1 MTKNL
6 LEERINFYN
15 ELKNTTIDEIN
26 EMNFRHPY
34 ADGQFVVSPNKK
46 YRLTEAL
53 KRYKYEIDFAIIS
66 MDGHHKKADLLRGY
80 LKEANSEKQSLVKNI
95 DNYKPPINFQ
105 WWEFNDA
112 NLQIHLIDSLI
123 SHIRSI
129 LKNNEIDEIR
139 KDKSLNLS
147 SIFND
152 KNNAYEVFKG
162 LLEDLQITIGGQPQ
176 IKAGRVGKLTGL
188 ITAIKETPGMLKLE
202 KPTNDQ
208 LLKYFNEHLK
218 TNYKTFSKRNEEY
231 NQSIDDAKRYIKNH
245 FKK

>member
-1 MTKNL
+1 MNNNL
-6 LEERINFYN
+6 WEERINFYS
-15 ELKNTTIDEIN
+15 ELKDITIDEIN
-26 EMNFRHPY
+26 EMNFKSESDVH
-34 ADGQFVVSPNKK
+34 FVSSPNKN
-46 YRLTEAL
+46 YRLT
-53 KRYKYEIDFAIIS
+53 KPIQRYKEEIKVAVRNT
-66 MDGHHKKADLLRGY
+66 DGYHKKADVLRDY
-80 LKEANSEKQSLVKNI
+80 LKEADGKKQSLIKNI
-95 DNYKPPINFQ
+95 DNYKHPNNFD

-152 KNNAYEVFKG
+152 KNNAYEVLKG
-162 LLEDLQITIGGQPQ
+162 LLEDLQITIVGQPQ

-202 KPTNDQ
+202 KPSNDQ

>member
-1 MTKNL
+1 MTNNL
-6 LEERINFYN
+6 WEERINFYN
-15 ELKNTTIDEIN
+15 ELRNTTTDEIN
-26 EMNFRHPY
+26 EMNFKSESDLHFAR
-34 ADGQFVVSPNKK
+34 SPNKT
-46 YRLTEAL
+46 YRLTEAI
-53 KRYKYEIDFAIIS
+53 KRYKYEIEMAIRY
-66 MDGHHKKADLLRGY
+66 MDGYHKKADLLRDY
-80 LKEANSEKQSLVKNI
+80 LKEADSKKQSLVEKI
-95 DNYKPPINFQ
+95 DNYKQPNKFQ

-123 SHIRSI
+123 SHIESI

-139 KDKSLNLS
+139 KDKSLNLP

-152 KNNAYEVFKG
+152 KNNAYEVCKG

-188 ITAIKETPGMLKLE
+188 ITAIKETPGMLKLD